1 MATSSSAAQA
11 PGPAPAFQLYSTSNP
26 SASHTGP
33 ADPYYFQHP
42 QTVNL
47 SGKIGPAPVDASQ
60 KSTAASSLLNSVTS
74 VVESGYQ
81 SARNVV
87 FAGGATSDAPSSSSS
102 GAFSIF
108 SLSYQQLVNFAICIG
123 LGTFFFFLAFLF
135 LPMVVFAPQKF
146 VLLFTLGSMCWI
158 AGLAMLQGPK
168 SLLNALIKKERVTF
182 TCVYAGSVAATF
194 YATLMAHSY
203 LLTIL
208 FCGIQ
213 MVSMVAFL
221 ISYFP
226 GGPRMLGMVKD
237 VVVERVKG
245 VFGIRSTGSVL
256 PI

>member
-1 MATSSSAAQA
+1 MAASSASQGAFN
-11 PGPAPAFQLYSTSNP
+11 PSGNPAFQLYSNAGGAP
-26 SASHTGP
+26 GP

-47 SGKIGPAPVDASQ
+47 SGKINPAPEPAP
-60 KSTAASSLLNSVTS
+60 KSATSLLNSVTS
-74 VVESGYQ
+74 AVESGYQ

-87 FAGGATSDAPSSSSS
+87 FAGGASESPAPSSS

-108 SLSYQQLVNFAICIG
+108 SLGYQQIVNFAICIG

-168 SLLNALIKKERVTF
+168 TLMGALIKKERITF
-182 TCVYAGSVAATF
+182 TLVYAASVAATF

-213 MVSMVAFL
+213 MVSLVAFL

-237 VVVERVKG
+237 VVTDRIKG
-245 VFGIRSTGSVL
+245 ALGIRSTGSVL